1 MHSVLFLCQC
11 CCWILHRPTSR
22 IHSLSSANAKSSSS
36 PPYIP
41 LCWDQSLKW
50 VENKWKR
57 IGKCCVYFQFLGVG
71 IRNHVSVIFSLN
83 ELSLTVNFLSWYGDG
98 NGIMARDGR
107 YKNGLVMVI
116 SVFSVLWT
124 HVQLNAFVDV
134 IEIMAELIQQFYF

>member
-1 MHSVLFLCQC
+1 M
-11 CCWILHRPTSR
+11 
-22 IHSLSSANAKSSSS
+22 
-36 PPYIP
+36 
-41 LCWDQSLKW
+41 
-50 VENKWKR
+50 ENKWKR

-98 NGIMARDGR
+98 NGIMARDGT
-107 YKNGLVMVI
+107 YKNGMVMVI